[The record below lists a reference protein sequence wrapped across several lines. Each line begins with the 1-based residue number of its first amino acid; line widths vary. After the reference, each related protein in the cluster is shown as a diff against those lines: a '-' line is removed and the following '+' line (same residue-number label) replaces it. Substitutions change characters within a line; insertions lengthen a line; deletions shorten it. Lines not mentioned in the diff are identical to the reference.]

1 MCIKEDCPK
10 IISIETQMQIKKI
23 LFLQKCNNSPKYG
36 KYFSSKNNLES
47 KNMEISNKINNC
59 GSLFVKDFE
68 IRQMDKNEIIKP
80 NECIFNSLS
89 ENDLNPF
96 QTYAKLND
104 INKNKIIDIRIV
116 KTTEE
121 PDLLF
126 FNKNF
131 SQ

>member
-10 IISIETQMQIKKI
+10 CISIETQMQIKKI
-23 LFLQKCNNSPKYG
+23 LFLQKYNNIPKYG
-36 KYFSSKNNLES
+36 KSFSSKNNLEF
-47 KNMEISNKINNC
+47 KNMEISNKISNC

-68 IRQMDKNEIIKP
+68 IREMDKNEIIKP

-104 INKNKIIDIRIV
+104 INKNKIIDLRDV
-116 KTTEE
+116 KNTEE
-121 PDLLF
+121 PDFLFLL
-126 FNKNF
+126 NHF

>member
-1 MCIKEDCPK
+1 MCIKEHCPK
-10 IISIETQMQIKKI
+10 FISIETQMQIKKI
-23 LFLQKCNNSPKYG
+23 LFLPKYNNSPKSG
-36 KYFSSKNNLES
+36 KSFSSKNNLEF
-47 KNMEISNKINNC
+47 KNMEISNKISNC

-68 IRQMDKNEIIKP
+68 IREMDKNEIIKP

-121 PDLLF
+121 PDFLF